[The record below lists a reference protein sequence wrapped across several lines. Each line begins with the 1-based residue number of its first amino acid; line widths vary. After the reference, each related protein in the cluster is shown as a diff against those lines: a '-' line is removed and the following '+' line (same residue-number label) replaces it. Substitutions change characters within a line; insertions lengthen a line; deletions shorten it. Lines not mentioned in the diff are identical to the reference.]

1 MPMKSLPA
9 PVPRTRPLHRAAPG
23 LLRRVPSGFAG
34 LEPRRAAGLLLY
46 VRAHRG
52 LRVLLTHRGG
62 PWFATKDRGVWSV
75 PHVLLCGEERPL
87 SAARSTFERVLGVEV
102 PAGPV
107 SDLGF
112 VTLKS
117 KTRLQ
122 VFALEAELGPALRA
136 GTTFELEWPPASGRT
151 RRFPDV
157 DRAEW
162 FEVEAARG
170 KLTLGQHPFLQRLV
184 MCAQ

>member
-1 MPMKSLPA
+1 
-9 PVPRTRPLHRAAPG
+9 
-23 LLRRVPSGFAG
+23 
-34 LEPRRAAGLLLY
+34 LLLY
-46 VRAHRG
+46 ARAQRG

-75 PHVLLCGEERPL
+75 PHVLLEAEAQPL
-87 SAARSTFERVLGVEV
+87 SEARSRFEQVLGVEV

-107 SDLGF
+107 CDLGH

-122 VFALEAELGPALRA
+122 VFALEAELGPVLRA

-162 FEVEAARG
+162 FELETARS
-170 KLTLGQHPFLQRLV
+170 KLTLAQHPFLQRLV
-184 MCAQ
+184 VGAQ

>member
-1 MPMKSLPA
+1 MPNKSLPVAVDAA
-9 PVPRTRPLHRAAPG
+9 PSLHRAF
-23 LLRRVPSGFAG
+23 LRRPSGAALAG
-34 LEPRRAAGLLLY
+34 LEPRRAAGLLLFA
-46 VRAHRG
+46 RAHRG

-62 PWFATKDRGVWSV
+62 PYFATKDRGVWTV
-75 PHVLLCGEERPL
+75 PQALLAGDEAPL
-87 SAARSTFERVLGVEV
+87 RAARGRFERVLGVELPV
-102 PAGPV
+102 GPIC
-107 SDLGF
+107 DLGA

-122 VFALEAELGPALRA
+122 VFALEAEPGPALRP

-151 RRFPDV
+151 RRFPEV

-162 FEVEAARG
+162 FELETARS

-184 MCAQ
+184 MCTQ